1 MKAIIHIGTQKTGT
15 TTIQS
20 FLNLNRS
27 ALSSQGIRFEP
38 FMPRNIAQMELGLA
52 AIVRAGDILDVKG
65 KRYAIGVRGR
75 ESQAAFVDRLEAR
88 LRAGVADWPEHT
100 FLASSE
106 QIHAWC
112 YNPARITALHAFLR
126 GIFDDVRYV
135 VYYRSQE
142 DFMLS
147 TYSENIRRGEM
158 LTLDEHIDDMIG
170 KMNFNRR
177 VQMWSDAVGRE
188 NLTVRLFDPALM
200 PNRDLLDDFCA
211 QTGVN
216 RAPLQTP
223 PRKNESLSVEEIA
236 LYRDLNRRV
245 PMMLRNGAANPLFF
259 LLVRLMRRRLPQ
271 PGTRVRLSE
280 AQRARIR
287 ARNAESNDL
296 LRQRYFPELP
306 TLFGPRQSP
315 DSPPPAHTRRT
326 NSA

>member
-27 ALSSQGIRFEP
+27 ALSSQGIRYEP
-38 FMPRNIAQMELGLA
+38 FTPRNIAQMELGLA
-52 AIVRAGDILDVKG
+52 AIVRAGDTLEVMGKRHAMGVKG
-65 KRYAIGVRGR
+65 RD
-75 ESQAAFVDRLEAR
+75 SQVAFVDRLEKR
-88 LRAGVADWPEHT
+88 LRDGVAEWPEHT

-112 YNPARITALHAFLR
+112 YNPPRIRALHAFLS
-126 GIFDDVRYV
+126 GIFDSVRYV

-142 DFMLS
+142 EFMLS

-158 LTLDEHIDDMIG
+158 LTLDAHIDDMIG

-177 VQMWSDAVGRE
+177 VRMWTDAVGAE

-211 QTGVN
+211 QTGVD

-259 LLVRLMRRRLPQ
+259 LLVRLLRRRLPQ
-271 PGTRVRLSE
+271 PGTRVRLSD
-280 AQRARIR
+280 AQRARIQ
-287 ARNAESNDL
+287 AQNAQTNEL
-296 LRQRYFPELP
+296 LRKRNFPELT
-306 TLFGPRQSP
+306 TLFGPR
-315 DSPPPAHTRRT
+315 
-326 NSA
+326 